1 MFFIHRIVNNNM
13 KELSNCA
20 IITAY
25 YRDKIYKSIP
35 IDLKTQVN
43 IQFVMDISENG
54 SNHLQTMKIA
64 LSNTSFIVLSKAQL
78 NETVLE
84 VEIHPEK
91 KVPADN
97 INYA

>member
-1 MFFIHRIVNNNM
+1 M

-25 YRDKIYKSIP
+25 YRDKIYKSLP
-35 IDLKTQVN
+35 IDLSSQSN

-54 SNHLQTMKIA
+54 SNHLQTIKIPV
-64 LSNTSFIVLSKAQL
+64 SPINFIVLSKSQL

-84 VEIHPEK
+84 IEIHPDTRQQ
-91 KVPADN
+91 PN
-97 INYA
+97 PLNL